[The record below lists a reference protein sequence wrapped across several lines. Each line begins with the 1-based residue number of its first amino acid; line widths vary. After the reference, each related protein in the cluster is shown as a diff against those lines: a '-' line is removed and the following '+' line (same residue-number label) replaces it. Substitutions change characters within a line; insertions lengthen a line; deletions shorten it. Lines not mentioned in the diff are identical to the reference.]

1 LNSKFRKEQANKE
14 HLFTLNEKLNKALKR
29 ANVKIAEVKEKYK
42 LKVSKKC
49 YYCNNDVEISMNN
62 YFNSTLD

>member
-1 LNSKFRKEQANKE
+1 
-14 HLFTLNEKLNKALKR
+14 LNKALKR